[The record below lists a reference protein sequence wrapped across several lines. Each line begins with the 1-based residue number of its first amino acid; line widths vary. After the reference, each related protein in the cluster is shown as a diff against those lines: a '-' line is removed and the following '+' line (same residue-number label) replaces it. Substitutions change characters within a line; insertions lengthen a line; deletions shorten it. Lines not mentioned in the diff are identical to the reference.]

1 MNTTD
6 RKLNVQYS
14 ALQFSYWIDYLII
27 ASFAAV
33 ILSGRGFTASQ
44 IGYVTTVGAI
54 LSIVLQT
61 TLADLADRS
70 EKITVRHIILAL
82 MIGGAAVTLIMWLI
96 PKSYAIA
103 FISMFTA
110 LSLMNTMAP
119 LTVSFCL
126 EYNTAEHDINF
137 GIARS
142 IGSLGYALAGFVM
155 GRIVEAFSSD
165 ILLPIFSGILILMMI
180 IVTFMKKPGSG
191 NVVLSR
197 NQTVADE
204 EAPSNFLQFF
214 RKYKRY
220 DVFLIGVICAYFMAM
235 MTSTYMIFFVKHYG
249 GGEAEMGTVL
259 SVMAFAEM
267 PAVALGS
274 FIMKKTSA
282 ETMLRV
288 CGIGGFLKFGAMLFI
303 PNTGWLIGIQLLQFF
318 YSGMYMVAAVYF
330 INSIVGRRDSVKA
343 QSIISVGVTGICGT
357 AANIGGGWMLEHLP
371 MRTILTL
378 GVVVSFIGMVVLF
391 IATEKKF
398 FRGVKHDT
406 SI

>member
-54 LSIVLQT
+54 LSIILQT

-126 EYNTAEHDINF
+126 EYNTAGHDINF

-155 GRIVEAFSSD
+155 GRIAEAFSSEM
-165 ILLPIFSGILILMMI
+165 LLPIFSSILILMMI
-180 IVTFMKKPGSG
+180 IVIFMRKPTSS

-197 NQTVADE
+197 GQTVADE
-204 EAPSNFLQFF
+204 EAPSNFVQFF

-220 DVFLIGVICAYFMAM
+220 DMFLLAVICAYFMAM
-235 MTSTYMIFFVKHYG
+235 MTSTYMIFFVRHYG

-288 CGIGGFLKFGAMLFI
+288 CAVGGFLKFGAMLLI

-318 YSGMYMVAAVYF
+318 YSGMYMVSAVYY

-343 QSIISVGVTGICGT
+343 QSIVSVGVTGICGT

-371 MRTILTL
+371 VQTILLL
-378 GVVVSFIGMVVLF
+378 GTAVSFIGMVLMF
-391 IATEKKF
+391 IATERKF
-398 FRGVKHDT
+398 FQGSET
-406 SI
+406 